1 MTTGKAPS
9 KDAMEAASKLRS
21 DLIDGFALTEP
32 EWLAISAAAL
42 EAFATDMN
50 DGDRTFKRLAQTERA
65 LDAAEARLAKVR
77 ERAIKPDIDGGSFY
91 CCLLCNGG
99 YWQQDKP
106 ERHNAPD
113 CPARPMEDA
122 S

>member
-9 KDAMEAASKLRS
+9 KEAMEAIRAVRCSH
-21 DLIDGFALTEP
+21 EP
-32 EWLAISAAAL
+32 VNCDFCVAAAL